1 MKELGKSFDDSHI
14 FRMTDDTGI
23 FQHTMY
29 NVPALAKGYTTDDNA
44 RALIMAV
51 KLYEKKMKPKYLNL
65 VYRYLA
71 FILYAQNEHGHF
83 RNFMTYDRIFT
94 EQQGS
99 EECFGRCLWALAYT
113 SASSVMPRGIKDTCE
128 SSIKCALP
136 MIPTLKSL
144 RGQAYALIGL
154 SLINTNAEDRL
165 IAKLADSIAAQFEK
179 CAGDKNWLWY
189 ENNLTYDNAVL
200 PWAMFAAFQKIGH
213 ERFDH
218 IARVSLR
225 FLDQSAFR
233 DGYFRPVGCRGWWM
247 QGSEPALL
255 DQQPVEASMSV
266 LAHLAAYQ
274 INGDEEMLALAKKSY
289 AWYMG
294 ENSCKQCMIDIE
306 TGGCYDGIMADG
318 LNRNQGS
325 ESIVGYCIARLSLE
339 HHDHS

>member
-1 MKELGKSFDDSHI
+1 MKELRQPFDVAHI

-23 FQHTMY
+23 FQHTSY
-29 NVPALAKGYTTDDNA
+29 NVPVLAKGYTTDDNA

-51 KLYEKKMKPKYLNL
+51 KFCEKKMQSKYLTL

-71 FILYAQNEHGHF
+71 FVLYAQNERGHF
-83 RNFMTYDRIFT
+83 RNFMTYDRKFP

-113 SASSVMPRGIKDTCE
+113 SASSVMPRGIKDACL
-128 SSIKCALP
+128 SAIKRALP
-136 MIPTLKSL
+136 MVSTLKCL

-154 SLINTNAEDRL
+154 TFINGNAQDRL
-165 IAKLADSIAAQFEK
+165 LYTLADSIAVQFEK
-179 CAGDKNWLWY
+179 CEGDESWCWF
-189 ENNLTYDNAVL
+189 EDSLTYDNAVL
-200 PWAMFAAFQKIGH
+200 PWAMFAAFQKMEH
-213 ERFDH
+213 ERFAY
-218 IARVSLR
+218 IARVSLQ

-247 QGSEPALL
+247 QGSEPALF

-274 INGDEEMLALAKKSY
+274 ITGDEKMLALARKSF

-294 ENSCKQCMIDIE
+294 DNSCQQCMIDLE
-306 TGGCYDGIMADG
+306 TGGCYDGIMAEG

-325 ESIVGYCIARLSLE
+325 ESIVGYCIARLALE
-339 HHDHS
+339 CHDHS